1 MHRKLKQNP
10 DLLRR
15 YDKVFREQKDLD
27 IIEEAAHSTSV
38 GNCHYLPHH
47 AVLREDNET
56 TKMRIVF
63 DAFSKSDG
71 LSLNDCLCKGP
82 QLTPLIYGILLQF
95 RTFLFVL
102 TAEIQSAFLQ
112 ININENDRDYSRFL
126 WLNDVFADKPAIVR
140 NRFAR
145 EVFGVTS
152 SSFLVNAVIH
162 KHVEKYEF
170 DADFVQKVLESFY
183 VDDFSGRANT
193 IEETFERVF

>member
-10 DLLRR
+10 DLLRL

-47 AVLREDNET
+47 AVLREGNET

-71 LSLNDCLCKGP
+71 LSLNDCLYNGQ

-95 RTFLFVL
+95 RTFLFAL

-112 ININENDRDYSRFL
+112 ISINENDRDYSRFL

-140 NRFAR
+140 NRYAR
-145 EVFGVTS
+145 EVFDVTI